1 MKTLAIVSCVL
12 ALLCAAAALPTIAP
26 NAQDCGN
33 GIFCAPSQTCM
44 SNATGAGLEF
54 ACSPLPNAV
63 RCNDA
68 RVSCPASFHCAE
80 DYKCVA
86 VDGSVI
92 DAVANV
98 DPFEV
103 AEMRDFGSG
112 MKPTNLDIC
121 GAITRNFRLPN
132 FCRCASSR
140 PGGTLTCSVGL
151 QNYINIGVSAWVM
164 PCASPANVGYRAW
177 AGRAAITQQWNA
189 RFQLNVPI
197 PYAGFRMGV
206 ADVGARAELVGEVNR
221 MVISSHIS
229 IGACA
234 SVRLGWFEREWCNP
248 SALRWLPVR
257 VLQGPT
263 FDFSRF
269 CP

>member
-1 MKTLAIVSCVL
+1 M
-12 ALLCAAAALPTIAP
+12 
-26 NAQDCGN
+26 
-33 GIFCAPSQTCM
+33 
-44 SNATGAGLEF
+44 
-54 ACSPLPNAV
+54 SPL
-63 RCNDA
+63 RRLTHSD
-68 RVSCPASFHCAE
+68 VSVYF
-80 DYKCVA
+80 K
-86 VDGSVI
+86 
-92 DAVANV
+92 
-98 DPFEV
+98 
-103 AEMRDFGSG
+103 RDVGDTVSSGSG

-151 QNYINIGVSAWVM
+151 QNYISIGVSAWVM

-177 AGRAAITQQWNA
+177 AGSAVPTPTLSYVLIIAPPSLTSSLLLPKSPQYLQAITNQWNA

-197 PYAGFRMGV
+197 PHAGFRMGV
-206 ADVGARAELVGEVNR
+206 ANVGARAELVGQVSR
-221 MVISSHIS
+221 MVISTHIA

-234 SVRLGWFEREWCNP
+234 SVQVGWFSREWCNP
-248 SALRWLPVR
+248 SALTWLPVR

-269 CP
+269 CA